1 MMVALVV
8 VVVAVQISPSGAKE
22 RGVQCVPSQEEE
34 RVNKQGEEEKGK
46 RKNRI
51 SQRNQISERASEQD
65 RTPGAH
71 RQV

>member
-1 MMVALVV
+1 MAVV
-8 VVVAVQISPSGAKE
+8 VVQISPSGAKE
-22 RGVQCVPSQEEE
+22 RGVPSQEEE